1 MQTIDEIEIRLLKA
15 GCPPPFIE
23 RHVTKL
29 LSGDNCILD
38 ASSVSGFTLT
48 MINPSQRLG
57 IL

>member
-1 MQTIDEIEIRLLKA
+1 MQTIDEIEIYLVKA
-15 GCPPPFIE
+15 DSPPFIE

-48 MINPSQRLG
+48 M
-57 IL
+57 